1 MTIGKFQKD
10 VCIVA
15 VAISLM
21 AFDVLAVPLPEP
33 EFADAGACT
42 NVVLSALSASGV
54 LSFSL
59 SFVPGTSNNVEVAF
73 GSDIDG
79 DGILSPSER
88 RMVAGWDRNAW
99 FMRCADGEVVIQSAQ
114 QSNGITR
121 DFRWV
126 LRLRSGRIPS
136 RLSATVDGVA
146 VFSEIASAPPG
157 WLYEPGWN
165 MACVIVRGADVGGEM
180 GEVKAVIDGT
190 ILKLR

>member
-1 MTIGKFQKD
+1 MRNLLMLASAC
-10 VCIVA
+10 VSAAALA
-15 VAISLM
+15 VAS
-21 AFDVLAVPLPEP
+21 PLPQP

-59 SFVPGTSNNVEVAF
+59 SFAPSASNNVEVAF
-73 GSDIDG
+73 GTDIDE
-79 DGILSPSER
+79 DGILSPFER

-99 FMRCADGEVVIQSAQ
+99 FMRYADGEMVIQSAQ
-114 QSNGITR
+114 PLDGVTR

-126 LRLRSGRIPS
+126 LRLRNGRVPS
-136 RLSATVDGVA
+136 RLWATVDGAA
-146 VFSEIASAPPG
+146 VFPEIESAPPG

-165 MACVIVRGADVGGEM
+165 RACVIVRGADVGGEM
-180 GEVKAVIDGT
+180 GGVKVTIDGT